1 MGRQLRADGHHCER
15 CCHEPVDAVL
25 GPLDD
30 SENLGL
36 YRLTSGTSGRSAGDA
51 SGGPE
56 AQNHFNCKPPSIA
69 DVDEAA
75 PFLPAGLAQLFE
87 HVGMVLRSHSMVK
100 KRTTVCAKHW
110 ISKSPDGVTISAAAV

>member
-30 SENLGL
+30 LRKNLGL
-36 YRLTSGTSGRSAGDA
+36 YRLTSGTSGRSADDA

-56 AQNHFNCKPPSIA
+56 AQNHFHCKPPSIA
-69 DVDEAA
+69 CVDESSS
-75 PFLPAGLAQLFE
+75 FLPPGLAQPFE
-87 HVGMVLRSHSMVK
+87 HVGVVFRPHSMVK
-100 KRTTVCAKHW
+100 KRRTLCAEHW
-110 ISKSPDGVTISAAAV
+110 TSKPSEA